1 MGKRGRASERK
12 GIKNIT
18 GRPSAPGT
26 PGTPGAPGTPG
37 TPGVKSAKVHPGVL
51 GGAAAVVVCGV
62 GIAAYSLM
70 GGSSGDDGGP
80 TVDEKPVAAGPP
92 TAAEVRATT
101 QDFLAAWEKGDV
113 AKAAALTDDRT
124 AAKTAL
130 TAYAKDS
137 HLTQVKLT
145 PGKRAGAKV
154 PFSVT
159 STVSYEGNSKP
170 FAYESELSV
179 VRRKHDGKTLVGW
192 QPSVVHPDLK
202 NGDRLVTGEAG
213 DPPIKAVDRDGDE
226 LTKEKY
232 PSLGTVLDS
241 LREKY
246 GDKAGGKA
254 GVELRVVREDSAK
267 DAEKSATTKDDA
279 KATPDKTL
287 LTLSPGTPGTPGTLK
302 TTFDATLQA
311 AAEKE
316 TGKRKQA
323 AVVLVKPSTGEILA
337 AANSK
342 PTGFNIAF
350 QGSLAPGSTM
360 KVVTSSMLLEKK
372 LAGVDKKHPCPKYVT
387 YGGWKFQNDDKFEI
401 KDGTFRASFARSCNT
416 AFISQAKKLQDDS
429 LTKQAQEVFGLG
441 RDNWSIGVPS
451 FDGAIPVQSDAQMG
465 ASLIGQGGVRM
476 SPLNMASVA
485 ATVKSGT
492 FKQPYLV
499 SPDLDK
505 RTLATA
511 PRKMSGATASA
522 LRDLMH
528 YTAVAGTAVKPMSG
542 LGSDMG
548 AKTGSAEV
556 DGQKKP
562 NGWFTAYRGDLAA
575 GAVVQEG
582 GHGGDSAGPLVRAMF
597 LAGQ

>member
-18 GRPSAPGT
+18 GRP
-26 PGTPGAPGTPG
+26 GTPGAPGAR
-37 TPGVKSAKVHPGVL
+37 SAWVHPGVL

-62 GIAAYSLM
+62 GIAAYSLI
-70 GGSSGDDGGP
+70 GGSSDDSGP
-80 TVDEKPVAAGPP
+80 SVDEKPVASGPP

-101 QDFLAAWEKGDV
+101 KDFLSAWEQGDV
-113 AKAAALTDDRT
+113 AKAAALTDDKA

-137 HLTQVKLT
+137 HLTEVKLT
-145 PGKRAGAKV
+145 PGSPGERSGARM

-159 STVSYEGNSKP
+159 STVSYEGSEKP
-170 FAYESELSV
+170 FAYESELTV
-179 VRRKHDGKTLVGW
+179 VRRKHDGQTLIGW

-202 NGDRLVTGEAG
+202 DGDRLVTGEAG
-213 DPPIKAVDRDGDE
+213 DPPIKAVDRDGGE
-226 LTKEKY
+226 LTAKKY

-246 GDKAGGKA
+246 GEKAGGKA
-254 GVELRVVREDSAK
+254 GVELRVVRKDSAK
-267 DAEKSATTKDDA
+267 AAEKSQTTKDDA
-279 KATPDKTL
+279 EATPDKTL
-287 LTLSPGTPGTPGTLK
+287 LTLSPGTPGTLK
-302 TTFDATLQA
+302 TTFDASLQA

-316 TGKRKQA
+316 TAKRKQA
-323 AVVLVKPSTGEILA
+323 SVVLVKPSTGEILA

-360 KVVTSSMLLEKK
+360 KVVTSSLLLEKK
-372 LAGVDKKHPCPKYVT
+372 LASVDKKHPCPKYVT
-387 YGGWKFQNDDKFEI
+387 YGGWKFQNDDKFQI

-416 AFISQAKKLQDDS
+416 AFISQAEKLEDDS
-429 LTKQAQEVFGLG
+429 LTKQTQEVFGLG

-476 SPLNMASVA
+476 NPLNMASVS

-499 SPDLDK
+499 SPDLDD

-511 PRKMSGATASA
+511 PRKMSGGTASA
-522 LRDLMH
+522 LRDLMN
-528 YTAVAGTAVKPMSG
+528 YTAAAGTAAKPMSG